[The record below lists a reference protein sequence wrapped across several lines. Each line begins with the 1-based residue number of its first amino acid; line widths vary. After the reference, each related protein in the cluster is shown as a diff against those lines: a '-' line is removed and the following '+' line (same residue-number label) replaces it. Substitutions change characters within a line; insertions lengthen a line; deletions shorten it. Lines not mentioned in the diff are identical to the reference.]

1 MLALLNRY
9 FSCHP
14 TVAYR
19 CLALT
24 MKVPLPWAVQI
35 ESFSQGRA
43 PFANISWTHTRRA
56 EFRWS
61 SNRLAAIAG
70 DCRAAAVLSVA
81 DFAAKLATWA
91 GYLPEAIAIDALL
104 DEVADAWHD
113 TALGRYASH
122 CRISAT
128 TCWRSPACSIRS

>member
-35 ESFSQGRA
+35 ESFSQQAG
-43 PFANISWTHTRRA
+43 
-56 EFRWS
+56 
-61 SNRLAAIAG
+61 AI
-70 DCRAAAVLSVA
+70 CQH
-81 DFAAKLATWA
+81 
-91 GYLPEAIAIDALL
+91 LL
-104 DEVADAWHD
+104 DPHSSR
-113 TALGRYASH
+113 G
-122 CRISAT
+122 ISMELE
-128 TCWRSPACSIRS
+128 PAGGDRG